1 MAFIKEYRNLHQ
13 NLLTEMK
20 YLLSAIVILNLAFSS
35 ILAQDSL
42 LSINGLIGDT
52 IDLREKTEYYL
63 FPDIPDSTYK
73 FSYIKYADSLFILVT
88 YFSGDT
94 LQKRIIDTLEINSYR
109 SNVVKLIKYYE
120 YQNQAYTLD
129 SMIIF
134 SPLEPD
140 PSKITII
147 NSEMIDRLIEEA
159 IHIRRLNYDME
170 MQYLYD
176 HGQIQY
182 GPEIMD
188 ASDLK
193 KK

>member
-1 MAFIKEYRNLHQ
+1 MNYLLSVILILSLASSSIMAQ
-13 NLLTEMK
+13 DNLLT
-20 YLLSAIVILNLAFSS
+20 
-35 ILAQDSL
+35 
-42 LSINGLIGDT
+42 INGLIGDT
-52 IDLREKTEYYL
+52 IDLNEKTEYYL

-94 LQKRIIDTLEINSYR
+94 LQKRVIDTVEINSYR
-109 SNVVKLIKYYE
+109 SNVVKLIKYYQ
-120 YQNQAYTLD
+120 YVDQTYTLD
-129 SMIIF
+129 SMVIF

-140 PSKITII
+140 PSKITIF

-159 IHIRRLNYDME
+159 VLIRRLNYDQE

-176 HGQIQY
+176 HGQVPY
-182 GPEIMD
+182 GPEIMNV
-188 ASDLK
+188 SDTK

>member
-1 MAFIKEYRNLHQ
+1 
-13 NLLTEMK
+13 MK
-20 YLLSAIVILNLAFSS
+20 YLLPVIIIWSLTSSS
-35 ILAQDSL
+35 ILGQDSL
-42 LSINGLIGDT
+42 LSINGMIGDT
-52 IDLREKTEYYL
+52 IDLNEKTEYYL

-94 LQKRIIDTLEINSYR
+94 LQKRVIDTLEINSYR

-120 YQNQAYTLD
+120 YQDQKYTLD

-134 SPLEPD
+134 SPHEPD

-159 IHIRRLNYDME
+159 VHIRRLNYDME

-182 GPEIMD
+182 GPEIMNS
-188 ASDLK
+188 SDK
-193 KK
+193 KKK